1 MAGNQDGGNL
11 PSPLLH
17 VNINPLA
24 SSAFLQW
31 TMGEHIHISTHQ
43 RWRHAHGAHFLF
55 QLLPER
61 SGKKKLV
68 KTSFQLCLY
77 KRKKESLNVEIII
90 LHRTC
95 RSFRGYY
102 FDRCL
107 FLGIFQANPP
117 PWICCLLLSCPF
129 LRCVNKQWR
138 GRKQIF
144 CQGNAGPF
152 GNTCLKRHILNL
164 WINCTFFICHPLQ
177 KKKKMRLLKKSF

>member
-1 MAGNQDGGNL
+1 MW
-11 PSPLLH
+11 
-17 VNINPLA
+17 LA
-24 SSAFLQW
+24 
-31 TMGEHIHISTHQ
+31 TRMGEISQVPFCMLISILWQAPPSCNGLWVNTSTFPHISGEDTFMGHISYFSCCLSVQ
-43 RWRHAHGAHFLF
+43 
-55 QLLPER
+55 E
-61 SGKKKLV
+61 KKKLV

-107 FLGIFQANPP
+107 FLGNFQANPP

-152 GNTCLKRHILNL
+152 GNTCLKRHILN
-164 WINCTFFICHPLQ
+164 
-177 KKKKMRLLKKSF
+177 R